1 MKTILVMTDFSR
13 AAKNAAQTALGIAEH
28 FGAEI
33 LLLHSYHLPQIILAE
48 PLKMDYK
55 EIEERAAISLE
66 KEKERLLKL
75 MKTRQGPIRIHAI
88 STIGPISEV
97 LYDIQ
102 QGEKLILAVM
112 GRHKRHKNNFLF
124 ANHIH
129 IAMRNS
135 DCPLLILSS
144 SGFLPDRCRINFA
157 SDLNEK
163 DIVLLECIDK
173 IRKAFRASLS
183 LSYVMGSPGLI
194 ADFNEEDRIASFQ
207 RALRKDKFGDIPFH
221 LLKPHSI
228 ASEIDR
234 MFPPSKDNLLL
245 LVNRAHGLLHEIF
258 HSSHCYAIIKK
269 HRGAILVLPEVWKPA
284 CRPHPGAG
292 VLERA

>member
-28 FGAEI
+28 FGAGI

-55 EIEERAAISLE
+55 EIEDRAAISLE
-66 KEKERLLKL
+66 KEKERLLKQI
-75 MKTRQGPIRIHAI
+75 KTGQQSIRIH
-88 STIGPISEV
+88 TINTIAPMAEV

-102 QGEKLILAVM
+102 QGEQIVLAVM
-112 GRHKRHKNNFLF
+112 GRHKRHKSNFLF

-163 DIVLLECIDK
+163 DIALLESIDK
-173 IRKAFRASLS
+173 IRKAFKASLS
-183 LSYVMGSPGLI
+183 LSYVMGNPGLI

-207 RALRKDKFGDIPFH
+207 RALRKDKFSDIQFN
-221 LLKPHSI
+221 LLKSPSI
-228 ASEIDR
+228 THEIDR

-245 LVNRAHGLLHEIF
+245 LVNRTHGLLHEIF
-258 HSSHCYAIIKK
+258 HSSHCHAIIKK
-269 HRGAILVLPEVWKPA
+269 HHGAILVLPELWKPT
-284 CRPHPGAG
+284 CRPQSGAG
-292 VLERA
+292 VS

>member
-13 AAKNAAQTALGIAEH
+13 AAKNAAQAALNIAEH
-28 FGAEI
+28 FGAEL

-55 EIEERAAISLE
+55 EIEEKAAVSLE

-75 MKTRQGPIRIHAI
+75 MKTRQGGIRIHSI
-88 STIGPISEV
+88 NTIAPISEI

-102 QGEKLILAVM
+102 QGEKVVLAVM
-112 GRHKRHKNNFLF
+112 GRHKRHKSNFLF

-144 SGFLPDRCRINFA
+144 SEFLPDRCRINFA

-163 DIVLLECIDK
+163 DITLLESIDK
-173 IRKAFRASLS
+173 IRKAFKASLS
-183 LSYVMGSPGLI
+183 ISYVMESPGLI
-194 ADFNEEDRIASFQ
+194 ADFNEEGRIASFQ
-207 RALRKDKFGDIPFH
+207 SVLRKDKFSDIPFH
-221 LLKPHSI
+221 VLKSPSI
-228 ASEIDR
+228 AHEIDR

-245 LVNRAHGLLHEIF
+245 LVNRTHGLLHEIF
-258 HSSHCYAIIKK
+258 HSSHCNAIIKK
-269 HRGAILVLPEVWKPA
+269 HRGAILVLPEHWKPA
-284 CRPHPGAG
+284 CRPLTGTGA
-292 VLERA
+292 LEQV

>member
-1 MKTILVMTDFSR
+1 MKTILVMTNFSR
-13 AAKNAAQTALGIAEH
+13 AAKIAAQTALGIAEH
-28 FGAEI
+28 FGAEL

-55 EIEERAAISLE
+55 EIEEKAAVSLK

-75 MKTRQGPIRIHAI
+75 MKTRQGCIRIH
-88 STIGPISEV
+88 TINTIAPISEI

-102 QGEKLILAVM
+102 QGEKVVLAVM
-112 GRHKRHKNNFLF
+112 GRHKAHKSNFLF

-144 SGFLPDRCRINFA
+144 SEFLPDRCRINFA

-163 DIVLLECIDK
+163 DITLLESIDK
-173 IRKAFRASLS
+173 IRKAFKASVS
-183 LSYVMGSPGLI
+183 LSYVLESPGLI
-194 ADFNEEDRIASFQ
+194 ADFNEEDRIVSFQ
-207 RALRKDKFGDIPFH
+207 RALRKDKFSDIPFNI
-221 LLKPHSI
+221 LKSASI
-228 ASEIDR
+228 THKIDR

-245 LVNRAHGLLHEIF
+245 LVNRTHGLLHEIF
-258 HSSHCYAIIKK
+258 HSSHCHAIIKK
-269 HRGAILVLPEVWKPA
+269 HRGAILVLPEHWKPTCGPLA
-284 CRPHPGAG
+284 GDGA
-292 VLERA
+292 

>member
-28 FGAEI
+28 FGAEL

-55 EIEERAAISLE
+55 EMEEKAKISLE
-66 KEKERLLKL
+66 KEKERLLKQ
-75 MKTRQGPIRIHAI
+75 MKTRQQYIRIHTI
-88 STIGPISEV
+88 NTIGPISEV

-112 GRHKRHKNNFLF
+112 GRHKRHKSNFLF

-144 SGFLPDRCRINFA
+144 SEFLPDKCRINFA

-163 DIVLLECIDK
+163 DIALLESIEK
-173 IRKAFRASLS
+173 IRKAFKASLS
-183 LSYVMGSPGLI
+183 LSYVMESRGLV
-194 ADFNEEDRIASFQ
+194 ADFDEEDRITSFQ
-207 RALRKDKFGDIPFH
+207 RVLQKDKFSDIPFH
-221 LLKPHSI
+221 LLKSNAI
-228 ASEIDR
+228 ASEINR

-245 LVNRAHGLLHEIF
+245 LVNRTHGLLHEIF
-258 HSSHCYAIIKK
+258 HSSQCRAIIKK
-269 HRGAILVLPEVWKPA
+269 HHGAILVLPELWKPA
-284 CRPHPGAG
+284 CQQ
-292 VLERA
+292 

>member
-55 EIEERAAISLE
+55 EIDEKAAISLE

-75 MKTRQGPIRIHAI
+75 MKPRQGPIRIHAI
-88 STIGPISEV
+88 NTIAPISEV

-102 QGEKLILAVM
+102 EGEKLILAVM
-112 GRHKRHKNNFLF
+112 GRHKRHKSNFLF

-144 SGFLPDRCRINFA
+144 SEFLPDRCRINFA

-163 DIVLLECIDK
+163 DIVLLESIDK
-173 IRKAFRASLS
+173 IRKAFKASLS
-183 LSYVMGSPGLI
+183 LSYVMESRGLI

-207 RALRKDKFGDIPFH
+207 RALRKDKFGDIQFN
-221 LLKPHSI
+221 LLKSPSI
-228 ASEIDR
+228 TREIDR

-245 LVNRAHGLLHEIF
+245 LVNRTHGLLHEIF
-258 HSSHCYAIIKK
+258 HSSHCNAIIKK
-269 HRGAILVLPEVWKPA
+269 HRGSILVLPEFWKPA

-292 VLERA
+292 ASEQV

>member
-13 AAKNAAQTALGIAEH
+13 AAKNAAQTALNIAEH
-28 FGAEI
+28 FGAAL

-48 PLKMDYK
+48 PLKMDYN
-55 EIEERAAISLE
+55 EIEDKAAISLE

-75 MKTRQGPIRIHAI
+75 MKTGKQSIRIH
-88 STIGPISEV
+88 TINTIAPIAEV

-102 QGEKLILAVM
+102 QGEKVVLAVM
-112 GRHKRHKNNFLF
+112 GRHKRHKSNFLF

-144 SGFLPDRCRINFA
+144 SKFLPDRCRINFA

-163 DIVLLECIDK
+163 DIALLESIDK
-173 IRKAFRASLS
+173 IRKAFKANLS
-183 LSYVMGSPGLI
+183 LSYVMERPGLI
-194 ADFNEEDRIASFQ
+194 ADFNEEDRITSFQ
-207 RALRKDKFGDIPFH
+207 RVLRKDKFSDIPFH
-221 LLKPHSI
+221 LLKSNAI

-234 MFPPSKDNLLL
+234 MFPPSKDHLLL
-245 LVNRAHGLLHEIF
+245 LVNRTHGLLHEIF
-258 HSSHCYAIIKK
+258 HSSHCGAIIKK
-269 HRGAILVLPEVWKPA
+269 HRGAILVLPEHWKPA
-284 CRPHPGAG
+284 CRPHTDAGASEQ
-292 VLERA
+292 V